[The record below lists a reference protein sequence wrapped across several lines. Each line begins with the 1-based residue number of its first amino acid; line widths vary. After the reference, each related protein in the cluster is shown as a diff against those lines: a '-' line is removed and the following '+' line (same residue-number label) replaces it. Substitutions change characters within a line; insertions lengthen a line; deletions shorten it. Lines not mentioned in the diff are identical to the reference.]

1 MINLPQSEISHK
13 MKKDF
18 NSKPLNRVT
27 AICNNS
33 RNEILFIKYKDARNT
48 NTMSLPGDFVRFGE
62 LAEEALQRS
71 VLQQTTLCV
80 EPIEI
85 LGIYSNIDN
94 QSGLHVI
101 ESVFV
106 CIIINNP
113 EMGLKIGS
121 AQYVWMDRDQIENME
136 NSIYNI
142 KIVKDYYSWRIQK
155 STFWTTK
162 I

>member
-1 MINLPQSEISHK
+1 

-18 NSKPLNRVT
+18 NFKPLNRVT

-48 NTMSLPGDFVRFGE
+48 NTISLPGDFVRFGE
-62 LAEEALQRS
+62 LAEEALQKS
-71 VLQQTTLCV
+71 VFQQTTFSI

-94 QSGLHVI
+94 RGGLHII

-106 CIIINNP
+106 CIITNIP
-113 EMGLKIGS
+113 EMGMKTGS
-121 AQYVWMDRDQIENME
+121 GSPCVDGP
-136 NSIYNI
+136 
-142 KIVKDYYSWRIQK
+142 
-155 STFWTTK
+155 
-162 I
+162 

>member
-1 MINLPQSEISHK
+1 MMNRECILQPR
-13 MKKDF
+13 
-18 NSKPLNRVT
+18 NRVV

-33 RNEILFIKYKDARNT
+33 HNKILFLKNQEDGNT
-48 NTMSLPGDFVRFGE
+48 NTMSLPGDFVRYGE
-62 LAEEALQRS
+62 LAEEALRRS
-71 VLQQTTLCV
+71 IFQQTKLCV

-85 LGIYSNIDN
+85 LGIYSSIDN
-94 QSGLHVI
+94 PDGLHII

-106 CIIINNP
+106 CIITNFSD
-113 EMGLKIGS
+113 MGMKMGS
-121 AQYVWMDRDQIENME
+121 ARHMWLDREQIEDIK

-142 KIVKDYYSWRIQK
+142 RIIQDYYSWRIQK

>member
-1 MINLPQSEISHK
+1 MLNKDCNLH
-13 MKKDF
+13 
-18 NSKPLNRVT
+18 PLNRVT
-27 AICNNS
+27 AICNTS
-33 RNEILFIKYKDARNT
+33 RNEILFIRNQGTKDA
-48 NTMSLPGDFVRFGE
+48 NTMSLPGDFVRYGE
-62 LAEEALQRS
+62 LAEEALRRS
-71 VLQQTTLCV
+71 IMQQAALHI

-94 QSGLHVI
+94 QSGLHII

-106 CIIINNP
+106 CIITNFP
-113 EMGLKIGS
+113 EMGLKTDS
-121 AQYVWMDRDQIENME
+121 NQSFWMDREQIEKAE
-136 NSIYNI
+136 KSIYNI

>member
-1 MINLPQSEISHK
+1 MMNKDCNLH
-13 MKKDF
+13 
-18 NSKPLNRVT
+18 PLNRVT

-33 RNEILFIKYKDARNT
+33 DNEILFIRSLETGNT
-48 NTMSLPGDFVRFGE
+48 NTMSLPGDFIRYGE
-62 LAEEALQRS
+62 LPEEALRRS
-71 VLQQTTLCV
+71 ILQQTTLCV

-94 QSGLHVI
+94 QSGVHII

-106 CIIINNP
+106 CIFTNFPGIG
-113 EMGLKIGS
+113 MKIGS
-121 AQYVWMDRDQIENME
+121 DQYVWMNRDQIEEIKNR
-136 NSIYNI
+136 IYNI
-142 KIVKDYYSWRIQK
+142 KIVKDYYSWRTQK